1 MSNENTQIAI
11 YDGVEIEQAVYMAA
25 FAQENGLQDII
36 DQISAQ
42 AQAKAAE
49 IPSDMSALKNRKALK
64 SLAAKVAS
72 AKTDIDDTGKKL
84 VEDVKAQIKI
94 VDNNRKA
101 VRDQLD
107 DVRDMIKKPA
117 LDWEAEEE
125 EAKKA
130 AIQVQI
136 QSIQALSQAVDEN
149 GNRKNSTQ
157 LRADFEQISQCVQDD
172 NADIQAAAKNALNQ
186 LEQHIQAAEQHEA
199 QQAEIAKLEAEKA
212 QREKAEHEA
221 KIAAEAAE
229 KAKREAEAK
238 AQAERE
244 LMERA
249 KIEAQLKAEAAEREK
264 QAMLERMEAEKQA
277 AAEAERQRLAAEQ
290 RAKEEAEAK
299 RAADE
304 NHIRQIN
311 REIYAEMLACG
322 IPEQAAQA
330 FLLKLQNGEV
340 PHLKVCY

>member
-25 FAQENGLQDII
+25 FAQENGLQNII
-36 DQISAQ
+36 DQISTQ

-49 IPSDMSALKNRKALK
+49 IPSDMSVAKNRKALA
-64 SLAAKVAS
+64 SLARNVAS
-72 AKTDIDDTGKKL
+72 AKVEIDNTGKSL
-84 VEDVKAQIKI
+84 VEDAKAKIKV
-94 VDNNRKA
+94 VDNNRKN
-101 VRDQLD
+101 VRDTLD
-107 DVRDMIKKPA
+107 DLRDAIRQPVT
-117 LDWEAEEE
+117 DWEEAEK
-125 EAKKA
+125 AKEQAILLEIEFAKSQSVYVENGESLHSEVLKTRLRM
-130 AIQVQI
+130 IQVMQEHE
-136 QSIQALSQAVDEN
+136 DERVN
-149 GNRKNSTQ
+149 KARQEAINLLK
-157 LRADFEQISQCVQDD
+157 
-172 NADIQAAAKNALNQ
+172 
-186 LEQHIQAAEQHEA
+186 QHIQAAEQHEA
-199 QQAEIAKLEAEKA
+199 QQAEIARL
-212 QREKAEHEA
+212 Q
-221 KIAAEAAE
+221 AEAAE
-229 KAKREAEAK
+229 KAKHEAEAK

-304 NHIRQIN
+304 NHKRQIN
-311 REIYAEMLACG
+311 REIYAVMLDCG

>member
-25 FAQENGLQDII
+25 FAQENGLQNII
-36 DQISAQ
+36 EQIKEQ
-42 AQAKAAE
+42 AQSQAAE
-49 IPSDMSALKNRKALK
+49 IPTDMSVAKNRKALK

-125 EAKKA
+125 AKKA
-130 AIQVQI
+130 AIQAQI
-136 QSIQALSQAVDEN
+136 QYIQALSQGIDEN

-199 QQAEIAKLEAEKA
+199 QQAEIARLEAEKA
-212 QREKAEHEA
+212 EREKAEYEA

-229 KAKREAEAK
+229 KAKHEAEAK

-304 NHIRQIN
+304 NHKRQIN
-311 REIYAEMLACG
+311 REIYAVMLDCG